1 MKKIGFTL
9 VELMIVVAIIAF
21 LAMLTLPSFL
31 KYMAKSKRAEAYLNL
46 GAIYAAEKAY
56 WAENDEY
63 TDDLSKLNW
72 KPEGEHVYTYGFPGQ
87 SGKTYY
93 PGKSDFGQSLSGS
106 ASKTSFTVSAAADID
121 GDGEPD
127 VITVDEKHSFKI
139 EKDDLA

>member
-1 MKKIGFTL
+1 
-9 VELMIVVAIIAF
+9 
-21 LAMLTLPSFL
+21 ML
-31 KYMAKSKRAEAYLNL
+31 YL
-46 GAIYAAEKAY
+46 
-56 WAENDEY
+56 
-63 TDDLSKLNW
+63 
-72 KPEGEHVYTYGFPGQ
+72 
-87 SGKTYY
+87 Y